1 MSANFNK
8 NSKQGLTAAA
18 GYTQFRDTIQ
28 TPSFSNRMIG
38 RVYKDSVVPK
48 ITTGDY
54 LDGLKSCGSSVGFKV
69 EQKIKV
75 FEYQENQTLDQQGL
89 ETCWRWLRINKAKYF
104 NIKLDRVTRMQICD
118 FNDMARGFCENA
130 GKSLK
135 QRLDPE
141 ILIEIASC
149 APPANR
155 GNNAGPESN
164 IDLGSMSNPFVVTP
178 KNFTQKFVEAM
189 IVFTDQCEGSYWE
202 DGKMVAIVP
211 NIARTVISHRDSGLS
226 GVNPQACCGN
236 GNITFAQELTGWDIV
251 YSNNVPRVKLAD
263 GTYAYYVVFAHK
275 DATAF
280 VQQIE
285 ECEVKD
291 SEKSFGEY
299 YRGLWV
305 YGNGTLIPEG
315 VAVGFFK
322 FDASDAV

>member
-1 MSANFNK
+1 MSANFSK
-8 NSKQGLTAAA
+8 NQRAGITAAA

-28 TPSFSNRMIG
+28 TPIFSNRMIG

-48 ITTGDY
+48 ITTGDF
-54 LDGLKSCGSSVGFKV
+54 LDGLKRCGSSVGFKT

-75 FEYQENQTLDQQGL
+75 FDYQENQTLDSQAP
-89 ETCWRWLRINKAKYF
+89 ETCWRWLHINKAKYF
-104 NIKLDRVTRMQICD
+104 NIKLDRVTAMQICD
-118 FNDMARGFCENA
+118 FQEMANGFCNNA

-141 ILIEIASC
+141 ILIEIAAS
-149 APPANR
+149 ADAANR
-155 GNNAGPESN
+155 GNNAGPEQN
-164 IDLGSMSNPFVVTP
+164 IDLGSYSNPFIVTP
-178 KNFTQKFVEAM
+178 YNLTDKLVQAQ
-189 IVFTDQCEGSYWE
+189 IIFTDSCEGSYWE
-202 DGKMVAIVP
+202 DGKMCVILP
-211 NIARTVISHRDSGLS
+211 NIAKTIFLHRDSGLS
-226 GVNPQACCGN
+226 GIGSNCCDN
-236 GNITFAQELTGWDIV
+236 NLNSIASNIVGWDIV
-251 YSNNVPRVKLAD
+251 FSNNVPRVKLAD
-263 GTYAYYVVFAHK
+263 GTYAYYIVFAHK

-291 SEKSFGEY
+291 SEKSFGQY

-322 FDASDAV
+322 FDATTVN